1 MICLKNQK
9 ECQYKTCIVLYAN
22 LIHTLGLS
30 TLAKMLFIWADFLSS
45 SMLNKCRRFVKFLQ
59 ILFRWDNLQRC
70 HRQNL
75 PWGKNWTKPITKQ
88 KCVFLVYNYV
98 VKPLFFS
105 FTKASV
111 VTFNGHSQVKG
122 GSLNWKSKGIQRD
135 SYNWNSEGMGGGGR
149 GELRSRISTG
159 DRQEC
164 MYSLKMLIL
173 WI

>member
-1 MICLKNQK
+1 
-9 ECQYKTCIVLYAN
+9 
-22 LIHTLGLS
+22 
-30 TLAKMLFIWADFLSS
+30 MLFIWADFLSS

-59 ILFRWDNLQRC
+59 ILLRWDNLQRC

-111 VTFNGHSQVKG
+111 VTFNGH
-122 GSLNWKSKGIQRD
+122 LMDWKSEGVQRD
-135 SYNWNSEGMGGGGR
+135 TYNWNSEGMGGGGGR
-149 GELRSRISTG
+149 GELGSRISTG

-164 MYSLKMLIL
+164 MYSLKTLIL